1 MDEYTRAFQ
10 LIETICASDAM
21 NNARTVLEEAEDT
34 LGEGLYER
42 IRRFVFPVLEAES
55 ERLGEEYRRLRG
67 LRDGAA
73 ARGCGARVLR
83 LRDARAPRGEALG
96 GTSRRGRE
104 AYRAPTEQVCRP
116 PRAARVG

>member
-34 LGEGLYER
+34 LGEELYEG

-55 ERLGEEYRRLRG
+55 ERLGEEYRRLQ
-67 LRDGAA
+67 GAA
-73 ARGCGARVLR
+73 
-83 LRDARAPRGEALG
+83 
-96 GTSRRGRE
+96 
-104 AYRAPTEQVCRP
+104 
-116 PRAARVG
+116 

>member
-21 NNARTVLEEAEDT
+21 DNARTVLEEAEDT
-34 LGEGLYER
+34 LGEELYEG

-67 LRDGAA
+67 AA
-73 ARGCGARVLR
+73 
-83 LRDARAPRGEALG
+83 
-96 GTSRRGRE
+96 
-104 AYRAPTEQVCRP
+104 
-116 PRAARVG
+116 

>member
-34 LGEGLYER
+34 LGEGLYEG
-42 IRRFVFPVLEAES
+42 IRRFVSPVLEAES

-67 LRDGAA
+67 AA
-73 ARGCGARVLR
+73 
-83 LRDARAPRGEALG
+83 
-96 GTSRRGRE
+96 
-104 AYRAPTEQVCRP
+104 
-116 PRAARVG
+116 

>member
-34 LGEGLYER
+34 LGEELYEG

-67 LRDGAA
+67 AA
-73 ARGCGARVLR
+73 
-83 LRDARAPRGEALG
+83 
-96 GTSRRGRE
+96 
-104 AYRAPTEQVCRP
+104 
-116 PRAARVG
+116 

>member
-34 LGEGLYER
+34 LGGELYEG

-67 LRDGAA
+67 AA
-73 ARGCGARVLR
+73 
-83 LRDARAPRGEALG
+83 
-96 GTSRRGRE
+96 
-104 AYRAPTEQVCRP
+104 
-116 PRAARVG
+116 

>member
-21 NNARTVLEEAEDT
+21 NNARTVLEEPEDT
-34 LGEGLYER
+34 LGEELYEG

-67 LRDGAA
+67 AA
-73 ARGCGARVLR
+73 
-83 LRDARAPRGEALG
+83 
-96 GTSRRGRE
+96 
-104 AYRAPTEQVCRP
+104 
-116 PRAARVG
+116 

>member
-34 LGEGLYER
+34 LGEGLNEG

-67 LRDGAA
+67 AA
-73 ARGCGARVLR
+73 
-83 LRDARAPRGEALG
+83 
-96 GTSRRGRE
+96 
-104 AYRAPTEQVCRP
+104 
-116 PRAARVG
+116 

>member
-34 LGEGLYER
+34 LGEGLYEG

-67 LRDGAA
+67 AA
-73 ARGCGARVLR
+73 
-83 LRDARAPRGEALG
+83 
-96 GTSRRGRE
+96 
-104 AYRAPTEQVCRP
+104 
-116 PRAARVG
+116 